1 MSLCSVATGVRAW
14 RHQDSPRL
22 TEPPTPCNK
31 IIQKKSTLNPVPSH
45 WSTGQSRPWSKGQS
59 RQINLVERTHDILRS
74 RTNLV
79 ACRPTKL
86 KQWSLTKIADK
97 SILCFVKLA
106 LGLFPVALEENIAAR
121 RKLFFFE
128 SIVKPRG
135 NNINLSP
142 SLSK

>member
-31 IIQKKSTLNPVPSH
+31 IVQKKSTLNPVPSH
-45 WSTGQSRPWSKGQS
+45 WSTGQS

-97 SILCFVKLA
+97 SILCFVILA